1 MAGRPKKDPNA
12 PKASYNLSV
21 KERARRAAQKKLN
34 GAKRRAA
41 KTTKAA
47 EDKRRYARN
56 LEAKITKVEKALVG
70 NETKVVDQGDLSEL
84 PEAVSEL
91 VKDSEVVFQ
100 PNAGPQEEF
109 LSAGERDVLYG
120 GAAGVEKVSRF
131 LRTRYAIVTIATI
144 AVYCFVALWTN

>member
-1 MAGRPKKDPNA
+1 MSQPKKAGRPKRDPNA

-56 LEAKITKVEKALVG
+56 LEAKITKVE
-70 NETKVVDQGDLSEL
+70 
-84 PEAVSEL
+84 
-91 VKDSEVVFQ
+91 
-100 PNAGPQEEF
+100 
-109 LSAGERDVLYG
+109 
-120 GAAGVEKVSRF
+120 
-131 LRTRYAIVTIATI
+131 
-144 AVYCFVALWTN
+144 